1 MNIKI
6 YQVNMDRDEDRVAFM
21 SLDSLA
27 RFQMTANV
35 NSTIY
40 DKVFEGEVDCNG
52 LEDVY
57 RMFNLEHPDGYRGR
71 SLSVSD
77 IVEVSEGNDL
87 EPGYYFCDSIGFQKV
102 DFEPD
107 LTTDRDAGEKI
118 KVVLLQPGKLA
129 EVAEIDSSLEGLQA
143 VVGGDIEA
151 VYPFAEEVCIVCNE
165 EGKINGLPLN
175 RAIRAED
182 SFTEMSYAELTAA
195 FREMERRGNGE
206 HMMGYIVFTE
216 DSFDRPYP
224 EEARTY
230 FVSSD
235 CKAFQ
240 PNMGGYS
247 IYGSSLDGSDLCV
260 RLDGYMAA
268 EKGGKDG
275 WKIERCYTKERG
287 GEIVDIIAG
296 TCFVCDCSGE
306 NFGSLSDDQI
316 KRYTQKYLQPEHFFR
331 LGNEIQALPYTPK
344 DKGQER

>member
-1 MNIKI
+1 
-6 YQVNMDRDEDRVAFM
+6 
-21 SLDSLA
+21 
-27 RFQMTANV
+27 
-35 NSTIY
+35 
-40 DKVFEGEVDCNG
+40 
-52 LEDVY
+52 
-57 RMFNLEHPDGYRGR
+57 
-71 SLSVSD
+71 
-77 IVEVSEGNDL
+77 
-87 EPGYYFCDSIGFQKV
+87 
-102 DFEPD
+102 
-107 LTTDRDAGEKI
+107 
-118 KVVLLQPGKLA
+118 
-129 EVAEIDSSLEGLQA
+129 
-143 VVGGDIEA
+143 
-151 VYPFAEEVCIVCNE
+151 
-165 EGKINGLPLN
+165 
-175 RAIRAED
+175 
-182 SFTEMSYAELTAA
+182 MSYAELTAA

-306 NFGSLSDDQI
+306 NFGSLSQEQLE
-316 KRYTQKYLQPEHFFR
+316 RYEKLYKKPERFYKQNSEIVAVPYEPKEKT
-331 LGNEIQALPYTPK
+331 NE
-344 DKGQER
+344 R